1 LLGWRQIIVGVVPSV
16 VKKNEAW
23 LVAAKAKEV
32 AKVVAESGDRKTR
45 QKNGFFSTLAS
56 DFSP

>member
-1 LLGWRQIIVGVVPSV
+1 MKRGWWRLKRS
-16 VKKNEAW
+16 
-23 LVAAKAKEV
+23 EV
-32 AKVVAESGDRKTR
+32 AKVVAESGDRKIR